1 MYHDRDQRS
10 KDVNEIATLLSLPK
24 EAITAKW
31 NILRAQ
37 YGREYLETKPKTGAA
52 ASSCYTSKWK
62 YFAMLKFLTGAVEAR
77 KSSDNL
83 AINIKKEIDEDTRD
97 TDKQQPKRRIKD
109 KNIDIMKTELLTK
122 TVEALTAPSEPVNM
136 KSSYSNDTFA
146 AYIAHK
152 LSSYTSHQIA
162 LAEKKTSDVLFDL
175 EMSSFGTV
183 QHWSPS
189 STYFLPG
196 QTPHSSSSSGSSP
209 VPQGVIYSVCSQGN
223 NQVHVQSP
231 QGSPFSHFNNNS

>member
-97 TDKQQPKRRIKD
+97 TDKQQPK
-109 KNIDIMKTELLTK
+109 
-122 TVEALTAPSEPVNM
+122 
-136 KSSYSNDTFA
+136 
-146 AYIAHK
+146 
-152 LSSYTSHQIA
+152 
-162 LAEKKTSDVLFDL
+162 
-175 EMSSFGTV
+175 
-183 QHWSPS
+183 
-189 STYFLPG
+189 
-196 QTPHSSSSSGSSP
+196 
-209 VPQGVIYSVCSQGN
+209 
-223 NQVHVQSP
+223 
-231 QGSPFSHFNNNS
+231 

>member
-189 STYFLPG
+189 SL
-196 QTPHSSSSSGSSP
+196 
-209 VPQGVIYSVCSQGN
+209 VRLEMLRV
-223 NQVHVQSP
+223 
-231 QGSPFSHFNNNS
+231 